1 MDIVSLPP
9 EIQRDKIDSRYRLV
23 IMASQRAKALALGA
37 NTDLASAS
45 IKFTTR
51 AIEEALENQLEVV
64 TGEAA
69 REARQE
75 ALKEEARRLA
85 AEAEKREEMGVE
97 LSELEKDL
105 KFYLNEKE
113 EKERKAIEDL
123 FSAPEGEEAAEDTKA
138 EE

>member
-9 EIQRDKIDSRYRLV
+9 EIQREKIDSRYRLV
-23 IMASQRAKALALGA
+23 IIASQRAKALALGA
-37 NTDLASAS
+37 KSELGSVS
-45 IKFTTR
+45 VKFTTR
-51 AIEEALENQLEVV
+51 AIEEALENELEVV

-123 FSAPEGEEAAEDTKA
+123 FSSPEAEEGAEEAQA

>member
-9 EIQRDKIDSRYRLV
+9 EIDREKIDSRYRLV

-37 NTDLASAS
+37 KTELGSSS

-51 AIEEALENQLEVV
+51 AIEEALEDQLDVV

-75 ALKEEARRLA
+75 ALQQEAQRLA
-85 AEAEKREEMGVE
+85 AEAERREEIGVE

-123 FSAPEGEEAAEDTKA
+123 FSAPESEEGA
-138 EE
+138 EESGEKE

>member
-9 EIQRDKIDSRYRLV
+9 EIQREKIDSRYRLV
-23 IMASQRAKALALGA
+23 IIASQRAKALALGA
-37 NTDLASAS
+37 KSELGSVS
-45 IKFTTR
+45 VKFTTR
-51 AIEEALENQLEVV
+51 AIEEALENELEVV

-75 ALKEEARRLA
+75 ALK
-85 AEAEKREEMGVE
+85 AEKREEMGVE

-123 FSAPEGEEAAEDTKA
+123 FSSPEAEEGAEEAQA